1 MVAGFNLFWLAI
13 IYLCLKPLIDAQF
26 IASVRRECNPDIVFE
41 SESMTS
47 SLGKFTRRI
56 SSRMTS
62 IEGRSPAEERLDN
75 EIARKLSLKNLYEMA
90 TIIDEQKIQIETQQ
104 EAISLLQKQN
114 KDLNDELFYKT
125 KNELQDLRV
134 QVNLLK
140 NK

>member
-56 SSRMTS
+56 CPRMTS
-62 IEGRSPAEERLDN
+62 IEGRSPAEEKLDN

-104 EAISLLQKQN
+104 EAISLL
-114 KDLNDELFYKT
+114 
-125 KNELQDLRV
+125 
-134 QVNLLK
+134 
-140 NK
+140 